1 MKSLLNNL
9 DEFEKVLK
17 EEANKIGIFLTDSKI
32 AKLVKYK
39 DILLEWNEK
48 MNLTAIT
55 DNYEILMKHFID
67 CLEIVKFIK
76 KGSSLIDVGTGAGF
90 PGIIIAIYFEEEI
103 HITLL
108 DSLQKRTIFLIE
120 VVKNLNLKNV
130 RIIHGR
136 AEEYG
141 MKEEYREKYDYA
153 VSRAVANLGTLL
165 EYDSPYIKVKGQ
177 CLLMKGD
184 KVEKEIEESKRACQ
198 ILNCKIVQKYSYQYQ
213 VNEEEY
219 HRSIL
224 VIEKQQH
231 TSKGYPRSNGQIKK
245 KPLL

>member
-1 MKSLLNNL
+1 MKSLLSNL
-9 DEFEKVLK
+9 DDFERVLK
-17 EEANKIGIFLTDSKI
+17 EEADKIGITLTDRKI
-32 AKLVKYK
+32 NKLVKYK
-39 DILLEWNEK
+39 EILLEWNEK

-90 PGIIIAIYFEEEI
+90 PGIIISIYFEENI

-108 DSLQKRTIFLIE
+108 DSLHKRTVFLEE
-120 VVKNLNLKNV
+120 VVKVLDLKNIS
-130 RIIHGR
+130 IIHGR

-141 MKEEYREKYDYA
+141 VKEEYREKYDYA

-165 EYDSPYIKVKGQ
+165 EYDSPYIKIKGQ

-184 KVEKEIEESKRACQ
+184 NVEKEIEESKRACQ
-198 ILNCKIVQKYSYQYQ
+198 ILNCKIIQNYSYQYQ
-213 VNEEEY
+213 VEKEEY

-224 VIEKQQH
+224 VIEKSQH
-231 TSKGYPRSNGQIKK
+231 TPKGYPRSNGLIKK
-245 KPLL
+245 KPLQ